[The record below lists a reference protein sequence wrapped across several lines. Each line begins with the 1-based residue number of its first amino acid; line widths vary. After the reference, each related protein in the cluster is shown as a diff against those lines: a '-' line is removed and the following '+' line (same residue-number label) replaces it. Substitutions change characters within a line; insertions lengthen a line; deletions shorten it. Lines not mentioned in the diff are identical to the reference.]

1 MFRLPRWKDFFG
13 TKNEAENILPTKVRQ
28 DDEADTEV
36 IFSNFFAEELLQCEV
51 GSRITLW
58 TKEHFSNIN
67 GYREGTYGG
76 QGKSVELMKVDNPGI
91 ARYLELGH
99 PVWLTVTE
107 RTGSKFEFKV
117 HVDRTQRHAP
127 APAEIKKLDE
137 DEESP
142 NIDDVEITVDPK
154 VALERVRKVTSGT

>member
-1 MFRLPRWKDFFG
+1 MFRLPRWKGVFG

-36 IFSNFFAEELLQCEV
+36 IFSDFFAEELLQCEV

-67 GYREGTYGG
+67 GYREGTYRG
-76 QGKSVELMKVDNPGI
+76 QGKSVELMKDDNPGI

-107 RTGSKFEFKV
+107 RTSSKFEFKV
-117 HVDRTQRHAP
+117 HVDPMQRQAP
-127 APAEIKKLDE
+127 EEVGGPDDAEELVE
-137 DEESP
+137 F
-142 NIDDVEITVDPK
+142 DDLEVTVDPK
-154 VALERVRKVTSGT
+154 VALERVRKIMSKM